1 LAPTGSP
8 AERFTSRDPEA
19 FEVPR
24 GREEQWRFTPTR
36 KLDVLFQPFTP
47 TASVTPEVVAP
58 AGVTVEVVPMDDPRV
73 GQALEP
79 ADRVAALA
87 WANAP
92 AAQIISIPANA
103 ELTEPVVVTITASA
117 GLAYGHAVIEAG
129 ANSRATVV
137 VERCGDATAA
147 ANVEVVAGDG
157 ARLTVVGL
165 QNWESDAV
173 YLSQH
178 AIKVGRDAT
187 VKHVV
192 VNLGGGLVRIAPV
205 VNYAGQGG
213 SAELLGVSFAGDGQH
228 FESRLYVDHTEPNCS
243 SYVRYR
249 NVLQGDSARTVWI
262 GDVRIR
268 PSATGTDTYEANRN
282 LLLSDG
288 ARADSVPNLEIETGE
303 IAGAG
308 HASATGRFD
317 DEQLFYLQSRGIP
330 QDEAQRLVVRG
341 FFAEIVER
349 IGVPDL
355 QHRIMTAVE
364 SRLGFDVVEDEV
376 ELDELSAPA
385 LTEEDSE

>member
-1 LAPTGSP
+1 MTAVLTQTGSP
-8 AERFTSRDPEA
+8 AERFSSRDPEL

-24 GREEQWRFTPTR
+24 GREEQWRFTPAR

-47 TASVTPEVVAP
+47 TATVSPAISAP
-58 AGVTVEVVPMDDPRV
+58 APVTVEVVPMSDPRV

-87 WANAP
+87 WANTP
-92 AAQIISIPANA
+92 SAQVISIPAGV
-103 ELTEPVVVTITASA
+103 ELTEPVTVTVTASS
-117 GLAYGHAVIEAG
+117 GLAYGHTVIEAG

-137 VERCGDATAA
+137 VERRGDATTA

-157 ARLTVVGL
+157 AQLTVVGL
-165 QNWESDAV
+165 QNWEPGAV
-173 YLSQH
+173 HLSQH
-178 AIKVGRDAT
+178 AIKVGRDAS
-187 VKHVV
+187 VKHVI

-205 VNYAGQGG
+205 VTYAGPGG
-213 SAELLGVSFAGDGQH
+213 SAELLGVSFAGEGQH
-228 FESRLYVDHTEPNCS
+228 LESRLYVDHNEPNCHS
-243 SYVRYR
+243 RVLYR
-249 NVLQGDSARTVWI
+249 NALLGESARTVWV

-268 PSATGTDTYEANRN
+268 PAAKGTDTYEANRN
-282 LLLSDG
+282 LLLSAG
-288 ARADSVPNLEIETGE
+288 ARADSIPNLEIETGE

-317 DEQLFYLQSRGIP
+317 DSQLFYLQARGIP

-355 QHRIMTAVE
+355 QHRIMTAIE
-364 SRLGFDVVEDEV
+364 TRLGFDTVENEEWADSV
-376 ELDELSAPA
+376 A
-385 LTEEDSE
+385 EEDSE